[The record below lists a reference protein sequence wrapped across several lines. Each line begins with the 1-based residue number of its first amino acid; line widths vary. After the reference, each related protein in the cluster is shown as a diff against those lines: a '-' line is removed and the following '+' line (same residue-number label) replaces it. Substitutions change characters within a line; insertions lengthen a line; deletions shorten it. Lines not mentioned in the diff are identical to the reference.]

1 MLRRDDHRLPSNP
14 PPTGMTNGP
23 SYRRMAPSNMQFT
36 NTNQMY
42 NQSAGNEGLGHQG
55 VQPNTIDNMSQAL
68 NGVNLQ
74 GMGPIGTFGQNNNG
88 PLTSP
93 TYYQLPNGSYIIS
106 NASSAPTAMFQGRNA
121 YSIHPGQVQY
131 TPQAGYMINQNSAA
145 SVTPPGQQ
153 NWAAQRQG
161 SADVPELAGPRRNS
175 LSSNEETGPHT
186 PFFGSTVQ
194 GIYQPNITTDHS
206 PQLWGTTPPPELGQT
221 FYPQPLAKSPDGNY
235 TYLDLDALC
244 TRHPAIPRSVPAI
257 FSGEKGRGTLEKSL
271 QNQFGTTNVY
281 IRGLLPDTTDEMLHS
296 YGERFGDIMSA
307 KSMLDQNTGLCKGY
321 ESPRMCLGS
330 STE

>member
-1 MLRRDDHRLPSNP
+1 MLRRDDLRFSNP
-14 PPTGMTNGP
+14 PLAGMANGP
-23 SYRRMAPSNMQFT
+23 SYRRVAPSSMQFT
-36 NTNQMY
+36 NANQLY
-42 NQSAGNEGLGHQG
+42 TQSSGNEGLGHQ
-55 VQPNTIDNMSQAL
+55 VMQPNNMDNMSQAF

-74 GMGPIGTFGQNNNG
+74 GMASAGAFSQNNSQLG
-88 PLTSP
+88 SP
-93 TYYQLPNGSYIIS
+93 IYYQMPNGSFIIP
-106 NASSAPTAMFQGRNA
+106 NANPAPATMPQGKTA

-131 TPQAGYMINQNSAA
+131 TPQTGYMINQNGATSI
-145 SVTPPGQQ
+145 TPPGQQ
-153 NWAAQRQG
+153 NWTSQRQG
-161 SADVPELAGPRRNS
+161 SADVPELSGPRRNS

-186 PFFGSTVQ
+186 PFFGSTSQ

-206 PQLWGTTPPPELGQT
+206 PHLWGTTPPPELGQT

-244 TRHPAIPRSVPAI
+244 CRHPAIPRSVPAI

-307 KSMLDQNTGLCKGY
+307 KSMLDQNTGLCKG
-321 ESPRMCLGS
+321 
-330 STE
+330 